1 MSGGHNDGQDILDE
15 TFPST
20 RDHQAIPVTEQ
31 PAHSQPDLE
40 RDVSD
45 SVEEEVNGPHR
56 EGPPA
61 LSCLDPIA
69 DAEKL
74 PVRTLSGNDD
84 DDDAAI
90 TNVHTSTSTPNPS
103 QPKEDNR
110 ALAPQVSIDAYGNT
124 YPEGGLRAWLVVYG
138 AFSGMTAG
146 FGLMNTVGTFQAY
159 LSTHQLASESP
170 STIGWIFSLY
180 TFLAFFCGIQ
190 IGPFFDAKGPR
201 LLVVAGTVCLIGGT
215 FGVAESTGMS
225 FYLWARKLVCG
236 WTEAELSSLI
246 HRILAFRLVVLSCR
260 RVGHGS
266 DLHTCR
272 VLDRP
277 LLPGQASDGY
287 GVGDDGREHRGHS
300 VPSHASAPL
309 PPCGLQVGNEG
320 AGVPV
325 PVPAHGGQYPH
336 PVPPATTVE
345 G

>member
-1 MSGGHNDGQDILDE
+1 MSGGHHDGQDILDE

-20 RDHQAIPVTEQ
+20 RGHQANATTEQ

-40 RDVSD
+40 KDVSD
-45 SVEEEVNGPHR
+45 SIEEANGPHR

-69 DAEKL
+69 DAEKQ
-74 PVRTLSGNDD
+74 PARTLRVNDD

-90 TNVHTSTSTPNPS
+90 TAAHTSALTPSPS
-103 QPKEDNR
+103 QPKDDSG

-201 LLVVAGTVCLIGGT
+201 LLVIAGTVCLIGGT
-215 FGVAESTGMS
+215 FGVAESTRMS
-225 FYLWARKLVCG
+225 SYLRPEK
-236 WTEAELSSLI
+236 
-246 HRILAFRLVVLSCR
+246 VL
-260 RVGHGS
+260 
-266 DLHTCR
+266 
-272 VLDRP
+272 
-277 LLPGQASDGY
+277 
-287 GVGDDGREHRGHS
+287 
-300 VPSHASAPL
+300 
-309 PPCGLQVGNEG
+309 
-320 AGVPV
+320 
-325 PVPAHGGQYPH
+325 
-336 PVPPATTVE
+336 
-345 G
+345 